1 MKLTKWAPR
10 AACALLAFTLIAG
23 GAALASGN
31 QGSQQNP
38 LVTLSYL
45 NEVVVPE
52 ILKQVDE
59 KLNAKTKELDSS
71 QAAFVPVELPAGKSV
86 TLSAGSQL
94 LVRSGKLAS
103 ANALVDMTDGTTWN
117 SDGSGMKVN
126 HLYISTGAGQIVTA
140 VTEAAVMV
148 QGEYTLN

>member
-10 AACALLAFTLIAG
+10 AACALLALTLIAG

-59 KLNAKTKELDSS
+59 KLNAKTRNL
-71 QAAFVPVELPAGKSV
+71 QAAQSAFAVVELPAGKTV

-117 SDGSGMKVN
+117 SDGSGMKAN
-126 HLYISTGAGQIVTA
+126 HLYIATGEGQKVTA
-140 VTEAAVMV
+140 VTAATVMV
-148 QGEYTLN
+148 QGEYTLG